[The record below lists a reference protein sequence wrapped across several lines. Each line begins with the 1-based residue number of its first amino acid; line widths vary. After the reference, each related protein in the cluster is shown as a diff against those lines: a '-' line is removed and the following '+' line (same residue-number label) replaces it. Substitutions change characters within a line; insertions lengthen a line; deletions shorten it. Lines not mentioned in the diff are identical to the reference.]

1 MRNLEA
7 EEFNRGLD
15 VLISNLLSDNGRPY
29 AWFKCVKQVSNQY
42 LVDWDRLK
50 IHFSSYVG
58 PTMDIQAITHELGHL
73 MIARDEAIG
82 RRSWGLEN
90 PYILISRYGA
100 DPIQSDGLTPQ
111 LKGESKVWAW
121 QYLIELMAGLRKE
134 GDPLPIHP
142 EAEFLS
148 DISYASDDFSDIV
161 EASFRSELEKLQKTD
176 WRAKIKDRLSGMS
189 DTLAR
194 VRDQR
199 FDYERADAN
208 PPILKIF
215 KENLADGDFKAVVL
229 YDVGQGYYAVDVE
242 FHSDDTGDIY
252 RRLTLTKNFRR
263 AERFFEISVAL
274 NQTPDHNAQLEL
286 APDNDLIPVPA

>member
-1 MRNLEA
+1 
-7 EEFNRGLD
+7 
-15 VLISNLLSDNGRPY
+15 
-29 AWFKCVKQVSNQY
+29 
-42 LVDWDRLK
+42 
-50 IHFSSYVG
+50 
-58 PTMDIQAITHELGHL
+58 MDIQAITHELGHL

-100 DPIQSDGLTPQ
+100 EPIQSGGITPQ

-134 GDPLPIHP
+134 DDPLPIHP

-148 DISYASDDFSDIV
+148 DINYVSDDFSDIV
-161 EASFRSELEKLQKTD
+161 ETSFRSELEKLQKTD
-176 WRAKIKDRLSGMS
+176 WRAKIKARLSGMS
-189 DTLAR
+189 DILAR
-194 VRDQR
+194 VRDER
-199 FDYERADAN
+199 FDYNQADEN

-215 KENLADGDFKAVVL
+215 KENLADGDFRSVTL
-229 YDVGQGYYAVDVE
+229 YDVGQGHYAVDLE
-242 FHSDDTGDIY
+242 FNSDEVSNI